1 MPAHEPDDNSR
12 PCDVRPRCNRQD
24 PYNSA
29 MHSLEPEYLEL
40 NAAGLMDEPAAAR
53 AIALERGEVFSV
65 FEEIRFALYA
75 AVAAIMTGVGILVK
89 DNLDHIGPLTLIIVL
104 GLAAAGCYGTAIRT
118 GLRHAT
124 RSIGGDYLL
133 LLGVL
138 ILSADVGYA
147 ESQFHWLGSQWS
159 WYLLILAVLHAV
171 CAYALDSRLVLS
183 VSLTSLA
190 GWFGIDAPMQ
200 NLLRLDDPLRNSGFN
215 ALACAST
222 IFIWRELHRR
232 LLGTL
237 EFKEVLEHFA
247 ANLGFWGA
255 LALCFAP
262 NTRLAGLVILILL
275 AFASIRKGLQ
285 NSEELFVIYGIVY
298 AAIGMCVV
306 EAQTVA
312 DKLSAAVLQLATV
325 TAAVIVLWRFRR
337 RMKAAAE

>member
-1 MPAHEPDDNSR
+1 
-12 PCDVRPRCNRQD
+12 
-24 PYNSA
+24 
-29 MHSLEPEYLEL
+29 MHSLEPEYQEL
-40 NAAGLMDEPAAAR
+40 KAAGLLDAFAASR
-53 AIALERGEVFSV
+53 AIALERGEIFSV
-65 FEEIRFALYA
+65 FEEIRLALYA
-75 AVAAIMTGVGILVK
+75 AVAAMMAGVGLLVK
-89 DNLDHIGPLTLIIVL
+89 DNLDHIGPLTLTMVL
-104 GLAAAGCYGTAIRT
+104 ALAAAACYGIAIRT
-118 GLRHAT
+118 RLRHET

-133 LLGVL
+133 LLGAL
-138 ILSADVGYA
+138 LLSADVGYA

-171 CAYALDSRLVLS
+171 AAYALDSRLVLT

-190 GWFGIDAPMQ
+190 GWFGVEGPMQ
-200 NLLRLDDPLRNSGFN
+200 NLLQANDPLRNSGFN

-222 IFIWRELHRR
+222 LFIWRELHRR

-255 LALCFAP
+255 LALCFSA
-262 NTRLAGLVILILL
+262 NTRLLGLVILILL

-298 AAIGMCVV
+298 AAIGLCIV
-306 EAQTVA
+306 EAHILA
-312 DKLSAAVLQLATV
+312 DKLSAAVLELATV
-325 TAAVIVLWRFRR
+325 TAAVIVLWRFRH